1 MGPYKKPLP
10 SCEWALFVSSL
21 LLIVAAGIETSIY
34 QPGKVRCKYCKGRSG
49 NPWFLAKN
57 VPGHLACAS
66 HLKSA
71 KEEQVRR
78 ETREQLDHLRTQDHE
93 RFRQTGFQYVQLS
106 HPRQPEVP
114 VPMNPSPEIGEQEM
128 WEDFELDRSSTS
140 LLDAARADRLNPME
154 RQEVDFYQTLDRAD
168 RNCDT
173 TAWDLEEFDVE
184 CDVDETLTNIMRD
197 LGQ

>member
-1 MGPYKKPLP
+1 
-10 SCEWALFVSSL
+10 
-21 LLIVAAGIETSIY
+21 
-34 QPGKVRCKYCKGRSG
+34 
-49 NPWFLAKN
+49 
-57 VPGHLACAS
+57 
-66 HLKSA
+66 
-71 KEEQVRR
+71 
-78 ETREQLDHLRTQDHE
+78 
-93 RFRQTGFQYVQLS
+93 
-106 HPRQPEVP
+106 
-114 VPMNPSPEIGEQEM
+114 MNPSPEVGKQEM

>member
-1 MGPYKKPLP
+1 
-10 SCEWALFVSSL
+10 VSSL

-34 QPGKVRCKYCKGRSG
+34 QPGKVHCKYCKGRSG

-78 ETREQLDHLRTQDHE
+78 ETREQLDHLPTQDHK

-106 HPRQPEVP
+106 HPRQPEVLVTCSCSCQAGNAHKHLLVRP
-114 VPMNPSPEIGEQEM
+114 TSPLHPLLPFATFFVTFFVTFHSTLPHGLASISVRNHTNYAYVPTHPIY
-128 WEDFELDRSSTS
+128 RS
-140 LLDAARADRLNPME
+140 
-154 RQEVDFYQTLDRAD
+154 
-168 RNCDT
+168 
-173 TAWDLEEFDVE
+173 
-184 CDVDETLTNIMRD
+184 
-197 LGQ
+197 